1 MFWELYQQSNIHAAN
16 SAANRA
22 RSSANRAS
30 RQAERLEEKVDAL
43 ALTCQALWE
52 IVREDRNL
60 TEDHLLA
67 KIEQINLRHGWS
79 DGRTR

>member
-16 SAANRA
+16 STANRA

-30 RQAERLEEKVDAL
+30 RQAKRLEEKVDEL

-60 TEDHLLA
+60 TADYLSA
-67 KIEQINLRHGWS
+67 KMKQIDLRDGWA